1 MDYRRDVF
9 HAIADPTRREIIG
22 LLARSPLNLNAIA
35 ENFDVSRQAVSL
47 HVKVLIECGL
57 IEITKQGRER
67 HCAARLSRLNE
78 VSVWIEQY
86 KKHFE
91 EKLDTLDSY
100 LQTLKQ
106 KDKHA
111 KRKK

>member
-22 LLARSPLNLNAIA
+22 LLAKSPMNLNAIA
-35 ENFDVSRQAVSL
+35 ENFDVTRQAVSL

-57 IEITKQGRER
+57 IEIEKQGRER
-67 HCAARLSRLNE
+67 HCKAQLAGLNE
-78 VSVWIEQY
+78 VSLWIEQY
-86 KKHFE
+86 KRHFE
-91 EKLDTLDSY
+91 EKLDALDSY
-100 LQTLKQ
+100 LQTLK
-106 KDKHA
+106 KDRHV